1 MTKSPGG
8 SAPSS
13 PPSPSRSGEPTCHAQ
28 IAPAATTMN
37 VHPAMNSA
45 NSGFIP
51 ARLQLHEFAC
61 TQATRL
67 LPVADLEGAD
77 YTVLCA
83 RK

>member
-1 MTKSPGG
+1 
-8 SAPSS
+8 
-13 PPSPSRSGEPTCHAQ
+13 
-28 IAPAATTMN
+28 
-37 VHPAMNSA
+37 MNSA